1 MDARSARQRIR
12 AQPVWRKKLD
22 SDGGEFAGSGSSHR
36 RGKFT
41 VEKRKQKEWEKYM
54 SKHKFPQNQNQ
65 KPVSALR
72 PTAAVELNQNEID
85 FAPSPNE
92 VASYVNLKKSQ

>member
-1 MDARSARQRIR
+1 
-12 AQPVWRKKLD
+12 
-22 SDGGEFAGSGSSHR
+22 
-36 RGKFT
+36 
-41 VEKRKQKEWEKYM
+41 M